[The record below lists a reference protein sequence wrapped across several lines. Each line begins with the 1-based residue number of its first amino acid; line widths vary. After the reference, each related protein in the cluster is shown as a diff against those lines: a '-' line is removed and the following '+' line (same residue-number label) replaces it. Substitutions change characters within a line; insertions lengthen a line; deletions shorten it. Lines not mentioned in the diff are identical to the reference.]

1 MRKQFD
7 DHQLLLNGGAAR
19 GSLWLAPDHLLV
31 VEHEA
36 LLLAFRERYRRFDYD
51 SIQGV
56 FLAATATGKWLN
68 ALYGSAIVL
77 AGGSA
82 AALAGGARPLNA
94 GTVALGVAAAI
105 CAVLLVVNLLRG
117 ATGRFN
123 VQTAVQSY
131 RLRPVSRLRQARRVA
146 EALRAR
152 CEDAQGGPLTLGE
165 PGAPPLPA
173 PPQAAAPPTSPGREA
188 ARNRLPHPT
197 ALPAYL
203 ALAGFGLMILGE
215 LAVNSFWYSGL
226 LVVAACGTFTLL
238 VVAASRGGGLRP
250 NGGAVVWGTGLGL
263 LCLNL
268 AIGYV
273 IGMVE
278 VVVRSIEHPNQPGL
292 ATAPGMLK
300 AVARFP
306 EGAPDW
312 LLVVGGASGVLTV
325 LAGLAG
331 AAAIR
336 NQRLRIERLAQP
348 PGADESNN

>member
-36 LLLAFRERYRRFDYD
+36 FLLAFRERYRRFDYD

-68 ALYGSAIVL
+68 ALYGIAIVL
-77 AGGSA
+77 AGGLA
-82 AALAGGARPLNA
+82 AALAGGARPLNS
-94 GTVALGVAAAI
+94 GTVALGVTAAI

-117 ATGRFN
+117 ATGRCL

-131 RLRPVSRLRQARRVA
+131 RLRPVSRLWQARRVA
-146 EALRAR
+146 EALRTR
-152 CEDAQGGPLTLGE
+152 CEDAQGGPLEVGA
-165 PGAPPLPA
+165 PGTPPLPTT
-173 PPQAAAPPTSPGREA
+173 PQAAAPPTSPDREA
-188 ARNRLPHPT
+188 ARNRPPHRT

-215 LAVNSFWYSGL
+215 LAVNSFWYTCL
-226 LVVAACGTFTLL
+226 LAVAACGTFTLL
-238 VVAASRGGGLRP
+238 VVAASRGGGLRA
-250 NGGAVVWGTGLGL
+250 NGGAIAWGTGLGL

-268 AIGYV
+268 AIGYLT
-273 IGMVE
+273 GMVE
-278 VVVRSIEHPNQPGL
+278 VVARSIERTDQPGL

-312 LLVVGGASGVLTV
+312 LLVVAGASGLLTV

-331 AAAIR
+331 TAAVR
-336 NQRLRIERLAQP
+336 NQRLRIERLSQP
-348 PGADESNN
+348 PGTDESNN